1 MNRSCTRTSCPLMRS
16 QGTVNRSLQF
26 NGLVKE
32 SEQFRS
38 FLNEVL
44 APGFDAVL
52 ASVAYA
58 RAALG

>member
-1 MNRSCTRTSCPLMRS
+1 MRS